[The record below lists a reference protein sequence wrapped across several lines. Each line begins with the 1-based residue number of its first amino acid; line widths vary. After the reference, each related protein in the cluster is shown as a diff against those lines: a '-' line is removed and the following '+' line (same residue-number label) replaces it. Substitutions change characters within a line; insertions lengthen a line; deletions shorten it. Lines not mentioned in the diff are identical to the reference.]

1 MNGKGIVL
9 TSICHWFQHVFNM
22 FHGFRVSDAL
32 VVGTLEQSSGIL
44 SIPRQSLNCGTIDFT
59 DGV

>member
-1 MNGKGIVL
+1 M
-9 TSICHWFQHVFNM
+9 FQ
-22 FHGFRVSDAL
+22 GFRVSDAL